1 MTASAGDPPETT
13 TRTLARLALAQ
24 RWVIP
29 VDRRSFAHPAQ
40 RADPGSGAFFTTLAT
55 GQEPA
60 AQHLSAFARAC
71 GVTEDRSRTYVPLAG
86 CQAYPAHVS
95 WPALNPSPADAV
107 LALTANFSA
116 WGGHRARIAAGRRT
130 HYGFLGR
137 MPEAG
142 FQ

>member
-60 AQHLSAFARAC
+60 AQHLRLRP
-71 GVTEDRSRTYVPLAG
+71 GLRRHRGPLPDIRPPG
-86 CQAYPAHVS
+86 GLPGLPAHVS
-95 WPALNPSPADAV
+95 WPALNASPADAV

-116 WGGHRARIAAGRRT
+116 GGSHRPHRGGAAHALRFPRT
-130 HYGFLGR
+130 N
-137 MPEAG
+137 P
-142 FQ
+142 